1 MASRTRSHEDKEFRT
16 RSRVEGS
23 PQPGLQGSIPLRPE
37 LVEFMSAQC
46 LSRYSRCS
54 KAVRAD
60 VCEANA
66 WQLLASRQVPR
77 PTPRTA
83 RDALE
88 RDAVSRVRS
97 HLRRRL
103 LADALAEE
111 DTSRL
116 RVNKLEDFTFF
127 VRIAKGGRLV
137 WEGDLKKNDFTA
149 CLRIPLT
156 EVWATIRRSG
166 SCAELTAWLARTATL
181 EGHDTAVLR
190 PLSITL
196 VAIRDVDQAMISL
209 GHFSYDEHSDGTGE
223 PDQEFSFLDTHRDH
237 HLFAT
242 QSSQL
247 RVHLYLGTYH
257 DMARGTLTHLDL
269 AVRHYDWAGGE
280 IEIAPIAALDLYSL
294 RYLLTYLA
302 GVQPSE
308 RAEASRV
315 IESWGS

>member
-1 MASRTRSHEDKEFRT
+1 MASRTRSREDKESRT
-16 RSRVEGS
+16 RSRVENS
-23 PQPGLQGSIPLRPE
+23 AQPGLQGSIPLRPE
-37 LVEFMSAQC
+37 LVEFMSARC

-66 WQLLASRQVPR
+66 WQLLASRQAPR

-88 RDAVSRVRS
+88 DDAISRVRS
-97 HLRRRL
+97 QVRRRL
-103 LADALAEE
+103 LADALAE

-137 WEGDLKKNDFTA
+137 WEGDLKKNHFTT

-156 EVWATIRRSG
+156 QVWATIRRSG
-166 SCAELTAWLARTATL
+166 SCAELTAWLAQTAT
-181 EGHDTAVLR
+181 EGEHDVAVLR

-209 GHFSYDEHSDGTGE
+209 GHFSYDDHSDGTGE
-223 PDQEFSFLDTHRDH
+223 PDQEFEFLDTHRDH
-237 HLFAT
+237 HLFT
-242 QSSQL
+242 TPSSQL
-247 RVHLYLGTYH
+247 RVHLYLGTHH
-257 DMARGTLTHLDL
+257 DAAGGTLTHLDL

-280 IEIAPIAALDLYSL
+280 IEMAPIGSLDPYSL
-294 RYLLTYLA
+294 RYLLTFLA
-302 GVQPSE
+302 GVQPFE
-308 RAEASRV
+308 LAEASRV